1 MLSLDRL
8 SRVGLALGVA
18 LLAGACL
25 RPLYGQNTGAG
36 PDAPRVSATLATIDV
51 VQATNRIDQQVR
63 NQLIFAF
70 TGGGNAPAPVYR
82 LKIVTVE
89 QIQSAVVDPFTSR
102 PTTETYGLN
111 ASYTLTLINPPKT
124 PAGGAPAKP
133 VMTGEAFAR
142 ASYDR
147 SRQRFASLR
156 ARRDAEDRAADV
168 VAQQIVT
175 QVAAKLATQ
184 NQQP

>member
-18 LLAGACL
+18 LVAGACL
-25 RPLYGQNTGAG
+25 RPLYGQNTGAPG
-36 PDAPRVSATLATIDV
+36 APPTGAVLATIEV
-51 VQATNRIDQQVR
+51 EPATNRIDQQVR

-70 TGGGNAPAPVYR
+70 TGGGNAPAPMYR
-82 LKIVTVE
+82 LRFTTVE

-111 ASYTLTLINPPKT
+111 ATYTVTLVDPPKPVAGV
-124 PAGGAPAKP
+124 PARP

-147 SRQRFASLR
+147 SRQRYASLR

-175 QVAAKLATQ
+175 QVAARLATQ
-184 NQQP
+184 HQQP